1 MDAPQ
6 GTPRAAPG
14 LIVAAFL
21 AVYVIWGSTY
31 LAIKVSLESLPPFL
45 TAAARFMLAGAILFG
60 VALARGDA
68 APGRAQW
75 RSALLVGGLLLL
87 GGNGGVMWAQQRVP
101 SGLASVLIAMVPIF
115 VVLLEA
121 LWSTKQAD
129 RPTLGMGVGALIGFA
144 GVALLVGGGRASPGA
159 VDLLGAVALL
169 CSAFSWALG
178 SVTSRKVALP
188 ASPILSTACQ
198 MLAGGALLAALGVAQ
213 GEARTIDLGA
223 VTLRSWLAVGYLTL
237 FGSIVAFSAYVW
249 LLKNVAPTRVATYA
263 YVNPVVA
270 LLLGHFVA
278 DEALAPRTLVA
289 AGLTLVGVCVIVT
302 AKGRVKAAPPAASAT
317 SEPARCAR

>member
-1 MDAPQ
+1 MDAP
-6 GTPRAAPG
+6 RG
-14 LIVAAFL
+14 LIIAAFL
-21 AVYVIWGSTY
+21 AVYLIWGSTY

-45 TAAARFMLAGAILFG
+45 TAAGRFALAGAVLYVVG
-60 VALARGDA
+60 LARGEA
-68 APGRAQW
+68 GPTRAQW
-75 RSALLVGGLLLL
+75 RSAALVGGLLLL

-121 LWSTKQAD
+121 LLSKQGE
-129 RPTLGMGVGALIGFA
+129 RPTLGMAVGVLIGFA
-144 GVALLVGGGRASPGA
+144 GVALLVGGGRGAPGA
-159 VDLLGAVALL
+159 VDLLGALALL

-188 ASPILSTACQ
+188 PSPMMSTACQ
-198 MLAGGALLAALGVAQ
+198 MLAGGALLAVLGLAQ
-213 GEARTIDLGA
+213 GEARTLDLGA
-223 VTLRSWLAVGYLTL
+223 VTLRSWLAVAYLTL

-270 LLLGHFVA
+270 LLLGTFVLK
-278 DEALAPRTLVA
+278 EALHPRTLVA

-302 AKGRVKAAPPAASAT
+302 AKGRAKPATPAPTPCPRPCAAGAVDG
-317 SEPARCAR
+317 